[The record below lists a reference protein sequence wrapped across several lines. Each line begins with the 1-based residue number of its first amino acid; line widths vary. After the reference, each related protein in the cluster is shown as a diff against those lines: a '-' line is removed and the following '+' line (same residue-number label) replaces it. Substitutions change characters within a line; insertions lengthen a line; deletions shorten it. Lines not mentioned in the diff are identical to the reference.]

1 MSGFLTNQRLWGCT
15 TFVHHVSDYVY
26 VHLMRDLS
34 LAETLLAKE
43 AMEKIMA
50 RAGRTVKH
58 YHANNGIFSDNIFV
72 DYIKTKDQN
81 IKFCRVGANHQN
93 GIVKNKN
100 KLQKKAHKQSFCIAH
115 ECGHI

>member
-1 MSGFLTNQRLWGCT
+1 M
-15 TFVHHVSDYVY
+15 
-26 VHLMRDLS
+26 
-34 LAETLLAKE
+34 LLAKE
-43 AMEKIMA
+43 AAEKTMA